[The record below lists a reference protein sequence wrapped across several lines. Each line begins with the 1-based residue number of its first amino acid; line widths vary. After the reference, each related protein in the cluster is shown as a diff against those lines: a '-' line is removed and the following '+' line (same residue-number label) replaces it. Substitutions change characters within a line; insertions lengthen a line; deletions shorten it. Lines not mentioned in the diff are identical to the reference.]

1 MSNDR
6 SQAELLE
13 ELAALRSQ
21 VAELEALRRQI
32 DQARE
37 AEREARA
44 ELETT
49 SNRLRQAMSLDPLT
63 QALNRKGLEQVLE
76 AELKQTRRTGSHPMA
91 VLLDCVDFKHINRR
105 FGHAIGDDVLVETA
119 RRIQSALRS
128 SDHIARVGADEFL
141 IVLPDTGYWEAVRIA
156 ERIRVKVSAPLP
168 VGGPEPLAVTP
179 ALGVCAIPRVE
190 MTLEQVL
197 ELAHAALAK
206 GKKAREQAPA
216 GFLEGGGLE
225 TLVEL
230 LSAEGTYHA
239 VQEPIVQ
246 LASGGVTGY
255 EMLART
261 RIDGFERPGDFLQM
275 ALAHNVL
282 TVADLHCL
290 KVCLGSVATAP
301 KAAMDYHVNLFPSTI
316 LNTPPERL
324 LASLKQSW
332 HERLCIEITEQQFF
346 GDSKAL
352 RERLAAVRDAG
363 IRVALDDVG
372 FGRTSLEL
380 LILLAPDV
388 VKIDQRFIKDVWRD
402 PFKTT
407 ALRRLID
414 VINTLGA
421 TAIAEGIETAEDEQ
435 AVQELGVPYAQGFL
449 WRGL

>member
-1 MSNDR
+1 MPNDR
-6 SQAELLE
+6 SQAALLE
-13 ELAALRSQ
+13 ELAAMRSQ
-21 VAELEALRRQI
+21 VAELEALRRQL
-32 DQARE
+32 DEARE
-37 AEREARA
+37 AERQARTDLEA
-44 ELETT
+44 TT
-49 SNRLRQAMSLDPLT
+49 RRLGQAMSLDPLT
-63 QALNRKGLEQVLE
+63 EALNRRGLEQVLE

-91 VLLDCVDFKHINRR
+91 ILLDCVDFKHINRR
-105 FGHAIGDDVLVETA
+105 FGHTIGDDVLVETT
-119 RRIQSALRS
+119 RRIRSALRS
-128 SDHIARVGADEFL
+128 SDHVARVGADEFL
-141 IVLPDTGYWEAVRIA
+141 IILPDTGYWEAVRID
-156 ERIRVKVSAPLP
+156 ERIRVKVSAALP
-168 VGGPEPLAVTP
+168 VGGPDPLTVTP
-179 ALGVCAIPRVE
+179 ALGVCAIPNVE
-190 MTLEQVL
+190 MTLEEVL

-206 GKKAREQAPA
+206 NRRAREQAPA
-216 GFLEGGGLE
+216 GLLEGGGLE
-225 TLVEL
+225 SLVEL

-239 VQEPIVQ
+239 VQEPIVR
-246 LASGGVTGY
+246 LASGSVVGY

-261 RIDGFERPGDFLQM
+261 RIEGFELPGDFLQM
-275 ALAHNVL
+275 ALAHNVM

-290 KVCLGSVATAP
+290 KACLGTVATAP
-301 KAAMDYHVNLFPSTI
+301 EAVDYHVNLFPSTI

-324 LASLKQSW
+324 LESLKQSR

-352 RERLAAVRDAG
+352 RERLTALRDAG

-388 VKIDQRFIKDVWRD
+388 VKIDQRFITGVWRD

-421 TAIAEGIETAEDEQ
+421 TAIAEGIETAEDER